1 LWLGFL
7 VVVRLR
13 FPGFVEGSVIPSKV
27 PADTKAAR
35 ETYEHG
41 VTETVE
47 KTEAESVLSNTKTFV
62 NLVKEFFEKR

>member
-1 LWLGFL
+1 MWLGFL

-13 FPGFVEGSVIPSKV
+13 FLGFVEGSVILRKA

-47 KTEAESVLSNTKTFV
+47 KAEAESVLSNAKTFV
-62 NLVKEFFEKR
+62 NPVKEFFEKR